1 MLEGPVFVSLMFIRM
16 AQYEL
21 FFSFLFRGGG
31 GAGICFPRL
40 KLLRCAMHGPFE
52 GPQFS
57 EIGYTT

>member
-31 GAGICFPRL
+31 ERGFAFRV
-40 KLLRCAMHGPFE
+40 
-52 GPQFS
+52 
-57 EIGYTT
+57 

>member
-21 FFSFLFRGGG
+21 FFKFLFRGG
-31 GAGICFPRL
+31 GAGICFPCL
-40 KLLRCAMHGPFE
+40 KLRCAMHGRFE